1 MTNSRII
8 MAASALAVVLGAA
21 GAPAAEPYVLGGFVT
36 AGYAGNFDRRD
47 DAFGLHEA
55 ELDVTRG
62 QGEDILL
69 RADLEWVRD
78 GDSWLAAA
86 EQGYLAWRL
95 PCRRPVT
102 FTLGR
107 FNAPIGWELPD
118 APDMHQYS
126 HGLLFTHCTPTNLT
140 GALLAGALGAG
151 FDLKAYAVNGWE
163 RNAENNGVKTFGGRL
178 GYGRPDGSGVGVSI
192 ISGMDDPAQ
201 EVARTVVD
209 VDLTLRPTERL
220 LFGAEFNHGRIDH
233 GPSDAVWTGGMAM
246 VHLRA
251 GARLGLTGRFDLV
264 DDSDDTLFGAGRAT
278 RRTSLTLAPVITLE
292 EGFRALVE
300 LRLDS
305 ADADVFPARDGAP
318 KGSTASAAFTM
329 TCVF

>member
-1 MTNSRII
+1 
-8 MAASALAVVLGAA
+8 MAAAAIAVLLGATA
-21 GAPAAEPYVLGGFVT
+21 VPAAEPSIMSGFVD

-62 QGEDILL
+62 QGDDIQL

-78 GDSWLAAA
+78 GESWRAAA

-118 APDMHQYS
+118 APDMHQFS
-126 HGLLFTHCTPTNLT
+126 HGLLFTYGTPTNLT
-140 GALLAGALGAG
+140 GAMLSGSLGSA

-163 RNAENNGVKTFGGRL
+163 QNAENNGVKTWGGRL
-178 GYGRPDGSGVGVSI
+178 GYSRPGGGGLGVSL

-201 EVARTVVD
+201 DVARTVVD
-209 VDLTLRPTERL
+209 VDLTLRPTEGL
-220 LFGAEFNHGRIDH
+220 LLGAEFNHGRLDR
-233 GPSDAVWTGGMAM
+233 GASEAVWTGVMAM
-246 VHLRA
+246 VHLKTS
-251 GARLGLTGRFDLV
+251 ARLGLTGRLDLL
-264 DDSDDTLFGAGRAT
+264 DDTNDALFGAGRST
-278 RRTSLTLAPVITLE
+278 RRTSLTFAPVITLE

-300 LRLDS
+300 LRLDA
-305 ADADVFPARDGAP
+305 ADADVFTAHDGAA

-329 TCVF
+329 TCLF